1 MIIKVKKEYYIYP
14 LLSLVSD
21 FGELYL
27 HNGVDEKDPD
37 VRIKKRNGL
46 LFHFKGGSLGLFVGF
61 SFFALWD
68 IIKDWAAV
76 GIVSLK

>member
-1 MIIKVKKEYYIYP
+1 MKKEYYIYP

-21 FGELYL
+21 FGELFL
-27 HNGVDEKDPD
+27 HNGVGVKDPD

-46 LFHFKGGSLGLFVGF
+46 LFHLKGGSLGLFVGF

-68 IIKDWAAV
+68 IIKDWATLSILSA
-76 GIVSLK
+76 K